1 MSSKMFISYRRG
13 DSFWAANAIHTF
25 LVERFG
31 AENVFKDLESIK
43 PGEPWEKALN
53 AALDTCELMLV
64 LIGDEWTTCKSGFW
78 SKPRIK
84 QKGDMVRKEISFSLE
99 KEIPVVPV
107 LLDETQLPAPKA
119 LPEDIK
125 GLRDLQ
131 AARISK
137 ASFRGDLENLIERC
151 GLRDKNQPVLAAQS
165 FDSSGGS
172 ASNDALLVKFLSE
185 FKQWAFSPLRIQ
197 KWGGEQFGYEP
208 LSQLS
213 TDEIRSMLERHED
226 TGLIETRKSKKGNT
240 LYTVKKGA
248 S

>member
-25 LVERFG
+25 LMERFG

-53 AALDTCELMLV
+53 AALDSCELMLV
-64 LIGDEWTTCKSGFW
+64 LIGDEWSTCKSGFW

-84 QKGDMVRKEISFSLE
+84 QKGDMVRKEIAFSLE

-107 LLDETQLPAPKA
+107 LLDETQLPTPKA

-131 AARISK
+131 AARIGK

-151 GLRDKNQPVLAAQS
+151 GLRDKNQPVALAPSMDQS
-165 FDSSGGS
+165 GPASS
-172 ASNDALLVKFLSE
+172 NEDLILRFLTE

-197 KWGGEQFGYEP
+197 KWGGSQTGYEP

-213 TDEIRSMLERHED
+213 TDEIRALLERQKERG
-226 TGLIETRKSKKGNT
+226 TIETRTSKKGNM
-240 LYTVKKGA
+240 LYRLKKA
-248 S
+248 AI